1 MEGNGESCLLSG
13 DFTERILDLMNDILS
28 YCAGIFTALLIVAI
42 PLRVWRGKF
51 FVLLFGLSLLSAQ
64 ASTYVNINNN
74 TGSSVHISSRIVFSF
89 DGGAGQAVS
98 GASGSSIAAGATMAC
113 GAAPTIGSGQTLTV
127 YFDGAAIGS
136 VSAPGGFAMSGGPG
150 FNPIA
155 NATLNLSGGFVTY
168 TNHVASINWTNTTAG
183 ADYTLKF
190 YTNGVLATNVSG
202 YFGTTDSYVR
212 SFTNLFGVGQAFTWE
227 IVGPGSA
234 ENDYAPVVVAS
245 GSSTGTVSGTS
256 SGSSGAA
263 TSTSTPGNPIA
274 SVPQQGT
281 NTIPVDTSVA
291 ARQNAEAIVRTIE
304 KQGSFDTE
312 RILAGLE
319 RNRTNSTAQSPDMS
333 WTNLLGHIST
343 NTANTTNLL
352 GALLSSNFHSGA
364 AGFLSAAVD
373 AAMSAATNGY
383 DSTPEGQ
390 MIADAISG
398 VLATDTNQVVAAP
411 STNALA
417 RGFVS
422 PSGQTLYFNA
432 NLLTTAVDS
441 VAIASVKGQIVKLLQ
456 WLHGWILKLLPFV
469 MFWLFTNQ
477 VLAWQKD
484 LMGKGFVSMP
494 KGLDLS
500 PWKLAAK
507 IPMGIA
513 AGVIVGF
520 ILGFVPTGV
529 ISYMQGISMSAAIPS
544 LADHI
549 QNSGVTGAR
558 WLGSMVSFWGY
569 INEAIPFTTVIFC
582 CAHYAAFQLYGVKL
596 VQLVNTVL
604 ARLGFVLG
612 CIAFAF
618 VPVSEAAQLEVW
630 NLSGTNVWFS
640 NSVSTAQLCFP
651 SGGPFILNIESGEW
665 VVRETNVVEF
675 PVSEDRYVLRVD
687 LAGVVSSMAES
698 EWSWFWAGVV
708 HWVPIFGLLATAS
721 VLRGFLSQSLSTRF
735 PSSD

>member
-1 MEGNGESCLLSG
+1 
-13 DFTERILDLMNDILS
+13 MNDILS

-51 FVLLFGLSLLSAQ
+51 FVSLLGLSLLSAQ

-98 GASGSSIAAGATMAC
+98 GASGSSISAGATMAC

-155 NATLNLSGGFVTY
+155 NSTLSLVGGFITY
-168 TNHVASINWTNTTAG
+168 TNHISTISFANTNFFG
-183 ADYTLKF
+183 ADFTLNI
-190 YTNGVLATNVSG
+190 YTNGVLWTNRTTYVPQGDLISG
-202 YFGTTDSYVR
+202 N
-212 SFTNLFGVGQAFTWE
+212 FTNSTAFTWE
-227 IVGPGSA
+227 VVGPGNA
-234 ENDYAPVVVAS
+234 DNDYQPIVYNS
-245 GSSTGTVSGTS
+245 GSSTSSTGGTQFASGGSASQTSGNPVGYTPTQS
-256 SGSSGAA
+256 SGIPA
-263 TSTSTPGNPIA
+263 T
-274 SVPQQGT
+274 Q
-281 NTIPVDTSVA
+281 SVA
-291 ARQNAEAIVRTIE
+291 DRQNAESIVRVIQA
-304 KQGSFDTE
+304 QGSLDTG
-312 RILAGLE
+312 RLLAQLE
-319 RNRTNSTAQSPDMS
+319 NNRTNGSGMDMS

-432 NLLTTAVDS
+432 NLLTTGVDS
-441 VAIASVKGQIVKLLQ
+441 VGIASVKGQIVKLLQ

-569 INEAIPFTTVIFC
+569 INEAIPFTTVFFASAAC
-582 CAHYAAFQLYGVKL
+582 PPPSPTPAAVSYALPH
-596 VQLVNTVL
+596 VL
-604 ARLGFVLG
+604 PL
-612 CIAFAF
+612 IAKK
-618 VPVSEAAQLEVW
+618 PLK
-630 NLSGTNVWFS
+630 SGL
-640 NSVSTAQLCFP
+640 SVSRT
-651 SGGPFILNIESGEW
+651 G
-665 VVRETNVVEF
+665 
-675 PVSEDRYVLRVD
+675 
-687 LAGVVSSMAES
+687 M
-698 EWSWFWAGVV
+698 
-708 HWVPIFGLLATAS
+708 
-721 VLRGFLSQSLSTRF
+721 RGYTCQTDCLGR
-735 PSSD
+735 